1 MISIFL
7 QTAPFFLIV
16 AIGYFSGKYKFLGK
30 RGTDAI
36 TKFVFY
42 FALSAMLFRFSSQLE
57 ISEIFDLKF
66 VGCYVVATSILYLS
80 EQCGNHLNL
89 IVVSYFSGTKFET
102 AVFDA
107 QIATV
112 GNTGFLGIPLLATL
126 VGSQSVGYVMMILAT
141 DFAIF
146 GTLIVVLIMVSRDQ
160 SWGIRLLRPIAKG
173 LFQNPM
179 IVSFSLGIFW
189 GYSDYQ
195 TPKFFSEFL
204 VILGQ
209 AATPGALFAIG
220 ASLSFRKIDDPKSAF
235 WLSFLKLVA
244 HPFLVGIMALYL
256 FYIEPYAAAV
266 MVITAALPVAGNTF
280 MLAQH
285 YKIDP
290 ERISAAILLS
300 TLFSALTVTYAISF
314 MI

>member
-66 VGCYVVATSILYLS
+66 VGCYVVATSILYLVV
-80 EQCGNHLNL
+80 

-204 VILGQ
+204 AILGQ

-300 TLFSALTVTYAISF
+300 TLFSALTVTFAIAF
-314 MI
+314 VI

>member
-66 VGCYVVATSILYLS
+66 VGCYVVATSILYLVV
-80 EQCGNHLNL
+80 

-160 SWGIRLLRPIAKG
+160 AWGIRLLRPIAKG

-314 MI
+314 MN

>member
-66 VGCYVVATSILYLS
+66 VGCYVVATSILYLVV
-80 EQCGNHLNL
+80 

-160 SWGIRLLRPIAKG
+160 AWGIRLLRPIAKG

-244 HPFLVGIMALYL
+244 HPCLVGIMALYL

>member
-66 VGCYVVATSILYLS
+66 VGCYVVATSILYLVV
-80 EQCGNHLNL
+80 L
-89 IVVSYFSGTKFET
+89 VVSYFSGTKFET

>member
-66 VGCYVVATSILYLS
+66 VGCYVVATTILYLVV
-80 EQCGNHLNL
+80 